1 MATSNYFAELYE
13 DELGSAEIRP
23 RPGPIA
29 KPKPTRLTS
38 LIVGQAEANFPPLSS
53 EKVAKDDRWPPNYR
67 TEACHYGERCRNR
80 FECSYYHS
88 EAERRMVVYEGG
100 EWVNAKYSKT
110 LAEKKENF
118 RQQRQAKTQALKD
131 QGKWKTVRCIREE
144 GHAEQSCPFYHSEE
158 DRNVEAHHLM
168 AKKKYDSFLEGELK
182 RGVVLRWG

>member
-13 DELGSAEIRP
+13 DDLGSAEIRP
-23 RPGPIA
+23 QPKAAP
-29 KPKPTRLTS
+29 KPKPSRLTNLVS
-38 LIVGQAEANFPPLSS
+38 PKSSDFPPLRSKD
-53 EKVAKDDRWPPNYR
+53 EKDDRWPPNYR
-67 TEACHYGERCRNR
+67 TEACHYGEKCRNR
-80 FECSYYHS
+80 FDCSYYHT
-88 EAERRMVVYEGG
+88 EAERRMAIYEGG
-100 EWVNAKYSKT
+100 EWVNTKYSKT

-144 GHAEQSCPFYHSEE
+144 PHPLEGCSFYHSEE

-182 RGVVLRWG
+182 RGVVLRWA